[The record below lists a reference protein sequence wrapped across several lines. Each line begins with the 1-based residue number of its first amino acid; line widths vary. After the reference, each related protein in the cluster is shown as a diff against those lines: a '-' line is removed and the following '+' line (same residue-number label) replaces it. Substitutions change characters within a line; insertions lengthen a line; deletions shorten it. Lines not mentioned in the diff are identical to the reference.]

1 MNFEDDKNK
10 KKIEITGEDP
20 RMRFRNSQD
29 PLYVAYDFLE
39 RQSIGTL
46 FQAFLKDMK
55 FNFNEFIKK
64 LKKKK

>member
-1 MNFEDDKNK
+1 MNDDKNK
-10 KKIEITGEDP
+10 NKKVEIKGDDP

-46 FQAFLKDMK
+46 FQAFLKDIK
-55 FNFNEFIKK
+55 FNITEFFKK
-64 LKKKK
+64 HKKKK